1 MAELTITRVFE
12 APRELVW
19 RAWTDPVQIAQWWGP
34 RGISTPLDKIHLDL
48 RPGGA
53 ASLVMVDDA
62 TGEEYPNTGTYLE
75 VVPPERLVWHDDG
88 FADGSGAGTVT
99 ITFVDLGDA
108 TELTVHA
115 VADFSDTVRAQA
127 EIGWGSS
134 FDKLAE
140 FLAAARA

>member
-19 RAWTDPVQIAQWWGP
+19 RAWTDPEQIARWWGP
-34 RGISTPLDKIHLDL
+34 RGVSTPLDKIHLEL

-53 ASLVMVDDA
+53 ANLTMVDDA

-75 VVPPERLVWHDDG
+75 VVEPERIVWKDDG
-88 FADGSGAGTVT
+88 FPDGTGAGTVT
-99 ITFVDLGDA
+99 VTFRDLGGK

-115 VADFSDTVRAQA
+115 IADFSDTVRAQA

-140 FLAAARA
+140 LLTS

>member
-1 MAELTITRVFE
+1 MTELTITRVFD
-12 APRELVW
+12 APREAVW
-19 RAWTDPVQIAQWWGP
+19 RAWTDPEQLARWWGP
-34 RGISTPLDKIHLDL
+34 RGVSTPLDKIHMDL

-62 TGEEYPNTGTYLE
+62 TGEEYPNSGTYLE
-75 VVPPERLVWHDDG
+75 VVEPERLVWQDHG

-99 ITFVDLGDA
+99 ITFVDRGDK

-127 EIGWGSS
+127 EVGWSSS

-140 FLAAARA
+140 LLARR